1 MRESLKELASHF
13 KDFVTSPGS
22 TLPKTLRLTKAV
34 KSVGNA
40 SMQRK
45 LTAYWASLLLI
56 VFAAFILLA
65 SVLGLFS
72 TDENNLRRSL
82 SAHHENTVASVN
94 RHANALAAQSI
105 SISEESADVLED
117 LLLLSPVSDLNDDAN
132 SLKKAERALMPILK
146 TALESSSCNGAFV
159 VLDATVNTSAQGAD
173 SSRAGLLVRYANLNK
188 SDAVNQDL
196 VLYRGMFDVARENG
210 IELHNRWRMEFDTSL
225 MPWYKQALTQKE
237 SRLAESFF
245 WTERMPITDTWEE
258 SSLIVIPIYSDG
270 GEALGVCGLELSKLF
285 FQLSY
290 PAQSTDYGSMV
301 TVVAPIEDG
310 SLFLER
316 GMLGG
321 LDKTYLSD
329 TDILHVKKGSS
340 FNVYSGESGDYIG
353 LHTPLGAR
361 SSSGDELCVATL
373 IPREHFAA
381 TAWTRRTMTIAV
393 AALLLAGALVLSSRL
408 SKRFVEPISGVLAAI
423 QAGDSPKDKPT
434 GISEIDAIVSILDAK
449 ANDLQKNQL
458 PPDVASLFDEF
469 ARRFTGLTATERSI
483 VRLYSEDMDVSSV
496 AETMFISIHTVR
508 KHNANI
514 YRKLDVNSREE
525 LVLYLELFRRCGQL
539 DELLESPT
547 PPERQPRKEALLKL
561 SILP

>member
-1 MRESLKELASHF
+1 MRTPPLKDIASAF
-13 KDFVTSPGS
+13 KGFATIPGS
-22 TLPKTLRLTKAV
+22 TLPKTLSLTRAAKAV
-34 KSVGNA
+34 GSA

-56 VFAAFILLA
+56 VFAAFVLLA
-65 SVLGLFS
+65 SLLGLFS

-82 SAHHENTVASVN
+82 SAHHESTIASVS

-105 SISEESADVLED
+105 SISEESADILDD
-117 LLLLSPVSDLNDDAN
+117 LLLLSPISDLDDN
-132 SLKKAERALMPILK
+132 ESELRKAERVLMPVLK
-146 TALESSSCNGAFV
+146 TALESSSCNGAFI
-159 VLDATVNTSAQGAD
+159 VLDATVNTSAPGA
-173 SSRAGLLVRYANLNK
+173 SASRAGLFVRYANLNK

-225 MPWYKQALTQKE
+225 MPWYKQALAQKE

-245 WTERMPITDTWEE
+245 WAERMPITDTWEE
-258 SSLIVIPIYSDG
+258 SSLIVIPIRNDDG
-270 GEALGVCGLELSKLF
+270 ETLGVCGLELSELF

-290 PAQSTDYGSMV
+290 PAQSTEYGSMV

-329 TDILHVKKGSS
+329 TDILRVKEGSS
-340 FNVYSGESGDYIG
+340 FNTYSGESGDYLG
-353 LHTPLGAR
+353 FHTKLNAK
-361 SSSGDELCVATL
+361 SADGDELCVVTL
-373 IPREHFAA
+373 IPRERFAA
-381 TAWTRRTMTIAV
+381 TARAHRTVTVIA
-393 AALLLAGALVLSSRL
+393 AMLLLAGAFAVSSYL
-408 SKRFVEPISGVLAAI
+408 SKRFVLPISDVLATI
-423 QAGDSPKDKPT
+423 QAGDSPKNKTT
-434 GISEIDAIVSILDAK
+434 GISEIDAIVSLLDAK
-449 ANDLQKNQL
+449 ASDLQKNQL

-469 ARRFTGLTATERSI
+469 ARRFKSLTATERSI
-483 VRLYSEDMDVSSV
+483 VRLYSEDMDVNSV
-496 AETMFISIHTVR
+496 AEDMFISIHTVR

-525 LVLYLELFRRCGQL
+525 LVLYLELFRRCEQL
-539 DELLESPT
+539 DELLDS
-547 PPERQPRKEALLKL
+547 
-561 SILP
+561 